1 MCTLESSFPEPA
13 RMASTQP
20 RPARDRRHPPRPSP
34 APRRASAGPSL
45 LPARALVDV
54 HEARAVTRFG
64 AEASSSLAWDGI
76 WHDVE
81 KLYATGLH
89 PAIALNVSWQG
100 RPVLD
105 RTIGHVENEPRGPTR
120 HVATPDTLFNL
131 FSASKIVTATLV
143 HALVDDGVLGL
154 DMRPADFIPEFGSHG
169 KDRIR
174 LRHLLDHTAGIPD
187 MPPGLDV
194 EAALRAGRVPL
205 QPLCDIHP
213 VSPPGQ
219 RVAYAPVTSWVIVQ
233 EMVERATGRSLGP
246 LLRERILDP
255 LGFVNMGYGVS
266 PERVDEV
273 ARHAVT
279 GPPVPPIMNR
289 IFRRTVGVDLDTA
302 VPITNSPTF
311 LTAVLPSANVIG
323 TPREVT
329 RFLEMLRRGGELDGV
344 RVLSEAAV
352 RRATTHVTPRQF
364 DGTFGFPMRY
374 GLGVM
379 MGGRRFSLFGL
390 NTAGAFGHLGLSTV
404 VIFVD
409 PHRDLSVTFL
419 NTGKPM
425 MDLGMVRWYQVLQRI
440 AGMVPRR

>member
-1 MCTLESSFPEPA
+1 MPA
-13 RMASTQP
+13 VQPQRAPSP
-20 RPARDRRHPPRPSP
+20 RPIRMSPQPAPSP
-34 APRRASAGPSL
+34 AAAQSPARPL
-45 LPARALVDV
+45 LPVRALVDV
-54 HEARAVTRFG
+54 HQARMVTRVG
-64 AEASSSLAWDGI
+64 PEEPCPLPLHVAWR
-76 WHDVE
+76 DVE
-81 KLYATGLH
+81 RLYATGLH
-89 PAIALNVSWQG
+89 PAIALNVAWRG

-143 HALVDDGVLGL
+143 HALVDDGELSL
-154 DMRPADFIPEFGSHG
+154 DARPADFIPEFGRHG

-174 LRHLLDHTAGIPD
+174 LRHLLNHTSGLPD
-187 MPPGLDV
+187 MPQGLDV
-194 EAALRAGRVPL
+194 EACLRAGRVPL
-205 QPLCDIHP
+205 APICELTPQ
-213 VSPPGQ
+213 SAPGD
-219 RVAYAPVTSWVIVQ
+219 RVAYSPVAAWVIVQ
-233 EMVERATGRSLGP
+233 EVIERATGRPLGR
-246 LLRERILDP
+246 LLRERLLDP
-255 LGFVNMGYGVS
+255 LGFAHMDYGV
-266 PERVDEV
+266 RADQVDQV

-279 GPPVPPIMNR
+279 GPPAPAIMDR

-302 VPITNSPTF
+302 VPITNSPGF

-329 RFLEMLRRGGELDGV
+329 RFLEMLRQGGQIDGV
-344 RVLSEAAV
+344 RVLSELAV
-352 RRATTHVTPRQF
+352 RRATTSLTPRQF

-374 GLGVM
+374 GLGFM

-404 VIFVD
+404 VVFTD
-409 PHRDLSVTFL
+409 PHRDLTVTFL